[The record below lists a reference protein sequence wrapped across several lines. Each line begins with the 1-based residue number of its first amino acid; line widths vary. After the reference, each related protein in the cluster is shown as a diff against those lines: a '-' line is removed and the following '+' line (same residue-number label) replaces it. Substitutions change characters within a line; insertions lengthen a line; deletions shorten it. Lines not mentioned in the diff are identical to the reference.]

1 MFLAKWKQ
9 PFHLYQTQ
17 KPGRFLVNEKTST
30 LIPMMHQKVM
40 HRFFYDQE
48 LACMVLQIEFSGN
61 ALALFILPDPGKMS
75 EVEAALQPE
84 TLRKWN
90 QFLMPR

>member
-1 MFLAKWKQ
+1 
-9 PFHLYQTQ
+9 
-17 KPGRFLVNEKTST
+17 
-30 LIPMMHQKVM
+30 
-40 HRFFYDQE
+40 
-48 LACMVLQIEFSGN
+48 MVLQIEFSGN